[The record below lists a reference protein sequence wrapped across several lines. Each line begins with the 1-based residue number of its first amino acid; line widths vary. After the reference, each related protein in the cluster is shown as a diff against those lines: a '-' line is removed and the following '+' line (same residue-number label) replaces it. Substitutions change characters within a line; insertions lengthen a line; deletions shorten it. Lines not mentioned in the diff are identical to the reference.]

1 MNQESFYLNNIL
13 RDFVVGKMDKT
24 IFLQQKSE
32 ILSAL
37 VKLGD
42 TLTEDEQTFLDM
54 NTNSSMK
61 QFTNVQD
68 TIVIKDGLVTKK
80 K

>member
-1 MNQESFYLNNIL
+1 
-13 RDFVVGKMDKT
+13 MDKT

-68 TIVIKDGLVTKK
+68 TIVIKDGLVSQKK
-80 K
+80 

>member
-1 MNQESFYLNNIL
+1 
-13 RDFVVGKMDKT
+13 MDKT

>member
-1 MNQESFYLNNIL
+1 
-13 RDFVVGKMDKT
+13 MDKT

-37 VKLGD
+37 VKL
-42 TLTEDEQTFLDM
+42 TEDEQTFLDT

>member
-1 MNQESFYLNNIL
+1 
-13 RDFVVGKMDKT
+13 MDKT

-42 TLTEDEQTFLDM
+42 TLTEDEQTFLDT
-54 NTNSSMK
+54 NTNSSIE

-68 TIVIKDGLVTKK
+68 TIVIKDGLVSKK

>member
-1 MNQESFYLNNIL
+1 
-13 RDFVVGKMDKT
+13 MDKT

-37 VKLGD
+37 VKLGV
-42 TLTEDEQTFLDM
+42 TLAEDEQTFLDT
-54 NTNSSMK
+54 NTDSSMK

>member
-1 MNQESFYLNNIL
+1 
-13 RDFVVGKMDKT
+13 MDKT

-42 TLTEDEQTFLDM
+42 TLAEDERTFLDM
-54 NTNSSMK
+54 NTNSYMK

-68 TIVIKDGLVTKK
+68 TIVIKDGLVTKNK
-80 K
+80 